1 MTRKIEAMA
10 LLGPGPTAV
19 FEFHVAEWLG
29 NTARGA
35 APTFPEAEQMRVPKI
50 LCVHGEKEKE
60 SLCRR
65 FTSPSVQTLMTKG
78 SHHFGGEYQSIADA
92 ILRLGQ

>member
-1 MTRKIEAMA
+1 MA